1 MSRYEE
7 LMTALDKQNK
17 CGGRGIQRMD
27 DVPCNGYCNVPC
39 ENCRCA
45 DRGGRRERM
54 MSVADEL
61 VKIIESERKTRRE
74 PYYKLS
80 ERIGVHRNTLDHL
93 RYRNGWC
100 TLYVANQILEGLGYE
115 LIIRKKKGRENE
127 EGKAE

>member
-1 MSRYEE
+1 
-7 LMTALDKQNK
+7 
-17 CGGRGIQRMD
+17 
-27 DVPCNGYCNVPC
+27 
-39 ENCRCA
+39 
-45 DRGGRRERM
+45 M

-93 RYRNGWC
+93 RCRNGWC